1 MTRKY
6 YFYSV
11 VEEGMNLKTLLIVR
25 RLKILF
31 ACSLNMFTYMSID
44 IVHMFTYMSKTTYM
58 SMVALPAPMAAVRR
72 YL

>member
-1 MTRKY
+1 M
-6 YFYSV
+6 S
-11 VEEGMNLKTLLIVR
+11 MNTV
-25 RLKILF
+25 
-31 ACSLNMFTYMSID
+31 NMFTYMSID